1 MTCATGVI
9 ASVPRAVVEYVREGT
24 PSRSYDLLPP
34 EVQRALPSE
43 ADLRRAL
50 SGSENERS

>member
-1 MTCATGVI
+1 MI

-34 EVQRALPSE
+34 EVQRAPPSE